1 MLYSLGIYLYHI
13 ILHIASVFHPKA
25 KAWIKGRKNFWS
37 QLPQIENQNVV
48 WFHCASLG
56 EYDQGKPVMEKWKET
71 YPNDFLLITFF
82 SPSGY
87 EHIVNK
93 SIGDYTCYLP
103 LDTKKNAQKFIQHF
117 QPKNTFFVKYEFW
130 INFLK
135 ATKQGGSKIYAISAS
150 FRKKQHFFKWYGG
163 IFRKALGL
171 FDHIFVQN
179 QKSLG
184 LLSSINI
191 RNASIS
197 GDTRYDR
204 VMQRAAVRNENV
216 IIAPWAKDEDIFII
230 GSSWPDDEEIII
242 PYINDFK
249 IKSKVI
255 IAPHEVHSKNIE
267 RITQSLKVSY
277 QLYTQ
282 IEKGEPL
289 NPLTMVLVLDCIGVL
304 ADAYQYGKI
313 AYVGGGFGTGLHN
326 ILEPASFGLP
336 VIFGPKHQKFPEA
349 HEFIERKIGKSCH
362 ENRTFFNAYREF
374 IKEENINERVSTFMN
389 EKKGATEIIISK
401 VIPSKKG

>member
-71 YPNDFLLITFF
+71 YPNDFLLVTFF

-179 QKSLG
+179 QKSLD

-304 ADAYQYGKI
+304 ADVYQYGKI

>member
-25 KAWIKGRKNFWS
+25 KAWIKGRKNFWP

-179 QKSLG
+179 QKSLD

>member
-13 ILHIASVFHPKA
+13 ILHISSVFHPKA

-71 YPNDFLLITFF
+71 YPNDFLLVTFF

-179 QKSLG
+179 QKSLD

-304 ADAYQYGKI
+304 ADVYQYGKI

>member
-25 KAWIKGRKNFWS
+25 KTWIKGRKNFWS

-179 QKSLG
+179 QKSLD

-304 ADAYQYGKI
+304 ADVYQYGKI

-362 ENRTFFNAYREF
+362 ENKTFFNAYREF

>member
-304 ADAYQYGKI
+304 ADVYQYGKI

>member
-179 QKSLG
+179 QKSLD